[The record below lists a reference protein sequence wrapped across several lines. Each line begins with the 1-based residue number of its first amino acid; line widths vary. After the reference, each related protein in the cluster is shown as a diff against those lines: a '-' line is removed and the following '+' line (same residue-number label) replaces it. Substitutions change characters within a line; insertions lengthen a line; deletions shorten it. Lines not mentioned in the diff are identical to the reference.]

1 MSAISITKLHDL
13 LSAKIG
19 RDTAQDL
26 THYME
31 DKVKEELD
39 NNIQVLATK
48 EDITFT
54 KDEFARLDVKIY
66 DTKSEL
72 IK

>member
-1 MSAISITKLHDL
+1 MSAISITKPQDL

-48 EDITFT
+48 EDIAST
-54 KDEFARLDVKIY
+54 KD
-66 DTKSEL
+66 
-72 IK
+72 

>member
-1 MSAISITKLHDL
+1 MSAISITKPHDL

-48 EDITFT
+48 EDIAST
-54 KDEFARLDVKIY
+54 KDEFTRLDVKIY